1 MFRENV
7 PSLGLSGKTNNNVH
21 GHVKV
26 ELQEHGK
33 TVRTVEHDNY
43 VDERWF
49 KAYAKILNH
58 CVPSISYSG
67 GSEATSRTILRT
79 GTFGVSLMHGLSLT
93 DYAGA
98 AGSEN
103 QIPKGNFLASSYYGY
118 SGTGAATGS
127 FNPSESYARANS
139 LRFVYDFTT
148 TQANGTFQSVYTY
161 PTVAYPTANMNL
173 RCYAEGMNIISYLG
187 NTFGYF
193 DCCYANGS
201 MYALYSDSV
210 RRVSMD
216 NLLTS
221 YAGMTFSWDENVPV
235 SNIKY
240 NTLIT
245 SDGNYVYWMGSSNK
259 LMRAPVNDL
268 ASYSVV
274 NTMPSG
280 FNTVYMP
287 SRNSFFQILSS
298 SSSNSVLCEY
308 DNSFNEIHRYSYA
321 GSLDDRK
328 MITFKTDT
336 HAIGLVSKSAM
347 RLFGFD
353 ENTSA
358 LTPSLTSSGSNTD
371 YSSSYYPIDAN
382 LYLGKQVDNYNYPC
396 IRPQTFYFSHAR
408 LDEPVTKNNRQTMKI
423 TYDFNID
430 PINWDA

>member
-1 MFRENV
+1 MFKENI
-7 PSLGLSGKTNNNVH
+7 PSLGLSGNPNVH
-21 GHVKV
+21 GHVKI
-26 ELQEHGK
+26 ELQEHGQ

-58 CVPSISYSG
+58 CVPSISYSA
-67 GSEATSRTILRT
+67 GSSATSRTILRADI
-79 GTFGVSLMHGLSLT
+79 FGVSLMHGLSLT

-98 AGSEN
+98 AGAEN

-118 SGTGAATGS
+118 TGTGNDVGS
-127 FNPSESYARANS
+127 FNPSESYTKANS
-139 LRFVYDFTT
+139 LRFVYDFATS
-148 TQANGTFQSVYTY
+148 QANGTFQSVYTY
-161 PTVAYPTANMNL
+161 PTTNYSSANMNL
-173 RCYAEGMNIISYLG
+173 RCYAEPLNIISYLG

-201 MYALYSDSV
+201 MYAIYSDSV

-221 YAGMTFSWDENVPV
+221 YTGMSFSWDENVPV
-235 SNIKY
+235 TGIKY

-245 SDGNYVYWMGSSNK
+245 SDGNYVYWMSDSNR

-268 ASYSVV
+268 TSYSAVK
-274 NTMPSG
+274 TMPSG

-287 SRNSFFQILSS
+287 SRDSFFQILSS
-298 SSSNSVLCEY
+298 SSSNTVLCEY
-308 DNSFNEIHRYSYA
+308 DNSFEEIHRYSYA
-321 GSLDDRK
+321 GKLDDAR

-336 HAIGLVSKSAM
+336 HAIGLNRSGSI
-347 RLFGFD
+347 RLFSFD

-358 LTPSLTSSGSNTD
+358 LTQSLSSSAST
-371 YSSSYYPIDAN
+371 YEHSSSYYPIDSS
-382 LYLGKQVDNYNYPC
+382 LYLGSRVDTSNYPC

-430 PINWDA
+430 PINWDD